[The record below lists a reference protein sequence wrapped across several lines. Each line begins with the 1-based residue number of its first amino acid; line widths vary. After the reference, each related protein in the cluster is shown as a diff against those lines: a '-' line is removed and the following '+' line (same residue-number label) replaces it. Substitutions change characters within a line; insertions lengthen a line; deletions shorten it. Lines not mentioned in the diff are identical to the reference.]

1 MHRSPYGRVSNIYQH
16 QFNTGEIIMVIP
28 SDNLA
33 TSNIEILSTRKTKT
47 ISGKSDLTYHIGKDE
62 EANQY
67 IRIWVN
73 SGNGY
78 FSNEWIPVT
87 KIIEI
92 LERHE
97 AEPFTSIVFS
107 NLFTGKSV
115 NTPSFLSAAIQDA
128 GMLKL
133 AEGSKRKFV
142 FTGAELNVDKASPRK
157 KATKKSSPK
166 PARKTS
172 K

>member
-1 MHRSPYGRVSNIYQH
+1 MVKPSN
-16 QFNTGEIIMVIP
+16 
-28 SDNLA
+28 NLA
-33 TSNIEILSTRKTKT
+33 ASEIEICSTRKTST
-47 ISGKSDLTYHIGKDE
+47 ISNKSQLTWHSGKDE

-87 KIIEI
+87 EIIEI
-92 LERHE
+92 LVKHE

-107 NLFTGKSV
+107 DLFTGKSV
-115 NTPSFLSAAIQDA
+115 NTPSFLSAALLDA
-128 GMLKL
+128 GLLKL
-133 AEGSKRKFV
+133 AEGTKRKFV
-142 FTGAELNVDKASPRK
+142 YTGKNLAVDKASSRRNAPRK
-157 KATKKSSPK
+157 PATKK
-166 PARKTS
+166 AVRKTAMKAS